1 MHPTDLIHHDPA
13 PGTSAGKQVGIILL
27 PGFSLASFSLVV
39 EALVVANQC
48 HDRRAYTYRL
58 LSADETSPGRVVA
71 SNGIAMETQGTL
83 ADARACDRVLICAYR
98 HSAGYINPEL
108 FRVLR
113 HVHHHGGCLAAVS
126 CGAFILARAGL
137 LEERSCTLV
146 REYQPTFAE
155 LFPDIPIQE
164 CVYTVTDR
172 ILTCAGGT
180 AALDMLLYLIG
191 VDYGKSLA
199 IEVSDLFMQERIRS
213 HDDMVA
219 TKRYLALRMKS
230 PVLGAAVEVMENNFE
245 APVSIRHLAA
255 LIGTTPRNL
264 EAVFQRHEQMPP
276 ARYYQ
281 NLRLKHARRLIEE
294 THMPLSAIAQAT
306 GFSSQSHLGKCFKAL
321 FGTTPSALRDA

>member
-1 MHPTDLIHHDPA
+1 
-13 PGTSAGKQVGIILL
+13 VGIILL
-27 PGFSLASFSLVV
+27 PGFSMASFSLTV
-39 EALVVANQC
+39 EALTVANQC
-48 HDRRAYTYRL
+48 HGRRAYTL
-58 LSADETSPGRVVA
+58 CILSADAHSPGRVES
-71 SNGIAMETQGTL
+71 SNGIAIETRGSL
-83 ADARACDRVLICAYR
+83 EDARHCDRVFICTYR
-98 HSAGYINPEL
+98 HSAGYDNPAL

-113 HVHHHGGCLAAVS
+113 HVHRQGGYLAAVS

-137 LEERSCTLV
+137 LQNRSCTLV
-146 REYQPTFAE
+146 REYRSTFTE

-180 AALDMLLYLIG
+180 AALDMMLYLIG
-191 VDYGKSLA
+191 IDYGKALA

-230 PVLGAAVEVMENNFE
+230 PVLGAAVEVMESNLD
-245 APVSIRHLAA
+245 APVSIRQLAS

-264 EAVFQRHEQMPP
+264 EAVFQRYEHMPP
-276 ARYYQ
+276 AKYYQ

-294 THMPLSAIAQAT
+294 THLSLSAIAQAT

-321 FGTTPSALRDA
+321 FNTTPSTLRER